1 METDERYIELHFG
14 KKAPFK
20 VPEGYLD
27 NLTQSIISNV
37 EAVGKEAVPA
47 ASASVKSAAPTVGWW
62 QRYRRYVVA
71 AACVAFVV
79 GGVSVWQ
86 AQSSTEADKAHVAT
100 ATHNSSYDA
109 SAYGSVSDEEI
120 NYSMLDNEDMY
131 SLMASN

>member
-1 METDERYIELHFG
+1 METDERYIESRFG

-20 VPEGYLD
+20 VPEGYMD

-47 ASASVKSAAPTVGWW
+47 ASNTVKSAKSKIGWW
-62 QRYRRYVVA
+62 HHYRRYVAA

-86 AQSSTEADKAHVAT
+86 AQSTADASKPHVAT
-100 ATHNSSYDA
+100 ATHDSQYDA
-109 SAYGSVSDEEI
+109 SAYDSMNDEEI
-120 NYSMLDNEDMY
+120 YYSMFDNEDMY

>member
-20 VPEGYLD
+20 VPDGYLD

-37 EAVGKEAVPA
+37 EAAGMEAVPA
-47 ASASVKSAAPTVGWW
+47 APTSVKSAAPAVGWW
-62 QRYRRYVVA
+62 QRYSRYVAA

-100 ATHNSSYDA
+100 ATNNSSYDA
-109 SAYGSVSDEEI
+109 SAYDSVSDEEI
-120 NYSMLDNEDMY
+120 YYSMLDDEDMY

>member
-1 METDERYIELHFG
+1 METDERYIESRFG

-27 NLTQSIISNV
+27 NISQSIISNV
-37 EAVGKEAVPA
+37 EAAGKEAVPA
-47 ASASVKSAAPTVGWW
+47 VSASVKSAAPAIGWW
-62 QRYRRYVVA
+62 QRYRRYVAA

-86 AQSSTEADKAHVAT
+86 AQSSAEADKAHVAT
-100 ATHNSSYDA
+100 AIHNSSYDA

>member
-1 METDERYIELHFG
+1 METDERYIELRFG

-20 VPEGYLD
+20 VPEGYMD

-62 QRYRRYVVA
+62 QRYRRYVAV

-86 AQSSTEADKAHVAT
+86 AQSSTEADKPHVAT
-100 ATHNSSYDA
+100 ATNNSSYDA
-109 SAYGSVSDEEI
+109 SAYDSVSDEEI
-120 NYSMLDNEDMY
+120 YYSMLDNEDMY

>member
-1 METDERYIELHFG
+1 MHFG

-37 EAVGKEAVPA
+37 EAVDNDAVLA
-47 ASASVKSAAPTVGWW
+47 TSNTVKSVKPKIGWW
-62 QRYRRYVVA
+62 HHYRRYVAA

-86 AQSSTEADKAHVAT
+86 AQSTADASKPHVAT
-100 ATHNSSYDA
+100 ATNNSSYDA
-109 SAYGSVSDEEI
+109 SAYGSVSDDEI

>member
-1 METDERYIELHFG
+1 METDERYIELRFG

-37 EAVGKEAVPA
+37 EAAGKEAVPA
-47 ASASVKSAAPTVGWW
+47 APASVKSAAPTIGWW
-62 QRYRRYVVA
+62 QRYRHYVA
-71 AACVAFVV
+71 AVACVAFVV

-86 AQSSTEADKAHVAT
+86 ALSTADASKPHVAT
-100 ATHNSSYDA
+100 ATHDSQYDA
-109 SAYGSVSDEEI
+109 SAYDSMNDEEI
-120 NYSMLDNEDMY
+120 YYSMFDNEDMY

>member
-20 VPEGYLD
+20 VPDGYLD

-37 EAVGKEAVPA
+37 EAAGKEAVPA
-47 ASASVKSAAPTVGWW
+47 APTSVKSAAPAVGWW
-62 QRYRRYVVA
+62 QRYRRYVAA

-79 GGVSVWQ
+79 GGVSVRQ
-86 AQSSTEADKAHVAT
+86 AQSSTEADKPHVAT
-100 ATHNSSYDA
+100 ATNNSSYDA
-109 SAYGSVSDEEI
+109 SAYDSVSDEEI
-120 NYSMLDNEDMY
+120 YYSMLDNEDMY

>member
-20 VPEGYLD
+20 VPDGYLD

-37 EAVGKEAVPA
+37 EAAGKEAVPA
-47 ASASVKSAAPTVGWW
+47 APTSVKSAAPAVGWW
-62 QRYRRYVVA
+62 QRYRRYVAA

-86 AQSSTEADKAHVAT
+86 AQSSTEADKPHVAT
-100 ATHNSSYDA
+100 ATNNSSYDA
-109 SAYGSVSDEEI
+109 SAYDSVSDEEI
-120 NYSMLDNEDMY
+120 YYSMLDNEDMY

>member
-1 METDERYIELHFG
+1 METDERYIELRFG

-37 EAVGKEAVPA
+37 EAAGKEAVPA
-47 ASASVKSAAPTVGWW
+47 APASVKSAAPTIGWW
-62 QRYRRYVVA
+62 QRYRHYVA
-71 AACVAFVV
+71 AVACVAFVV

-86 AQSSTEADKAHVAT
+86 ALSTADASKAHVAT
-100 ATHNSSYDA
+100 AIHNSSYDA
-109 SAYGSVSDEEI
+109 SAYDSVSDEEI

>member
-1 METDERYIELHFG
+1 MHFG

-20 VPEGYLD
+20 VPDGYLD

-37 EAVGKEAVPA
+37 EAAGKEAVPA
-47 ASASVKSAAPTVGWW
+47 APTSVKSAAPAVGWW
-62 QRYRRYVVA
+62 QRYRRYVAA

-86 AQSSTEADKAHVAT
+86 AQSSTEADKPHVAT
-100 ATHNSSYDA
+100 ATNNSSYDA
-109 SAYGSVSDEEI
+109 SAYDSVSDEEI
-120 NYSMLDNEDMY
+120 YYSMLDNEDMY

>member
-20 VPEGYLD
+20 VPDGYLD

-37 EAVGKEAVPA
+37 EAAGKEAVPA
-47 ASASVKSAAPTVGWW
+47 APASVKSAAPAVGWW
-62 QRYRRYVVA
+62 QRYRRYVAA

-86 AQSSTEADKAHVAT
+86 AQSSTEADKPHVAT
-100 ATHNSSYDA
+100 ATNNSSYDA
-109 SAYGSVSDEEI
+109 SAYDSVSDEEI
-120 NYSMLDNEDMY
+120 YYSMLDNEDMY

>member
-1 METDERYIELHFG
+1 M
-14 KKAPFK
+14 
-20 VPEGYLD
+20 D

-37 EAVGKEAVPA
+37 EAAGKEAVPA
-47 ASASVKSAAPTVGWW
+47 ASASVKSAAPSIGWW
-62 QRYRRYVVA
+62 QRYRRYVAA

-86 AQSSTEADKAHVAT
+86 AQSSAEADKAHVAT

>member
-1 METDERYIELHFG
+1 METDERNIELRFG

-20 VPEGYLD
+20 VPEGYMD

-37 EAVGKEAVPA
+37 EAANKEAVPA
-47 ASASVKSAAPTVGWW
+47 APASVKSAAPAVGWW
-62 QRYRRYVVA
+62 QRYRRYVAA

-86 AQSSTEADKAHVAT
+86 GRHKAETDKAQVAT
-100 ATHNSSYDA
+100 AIHNSSYDA